1 MLSSLKMIILTKRQ
15 QQLLFISKIHES
27 KGNFENI
34 IVHLFFMQSEVSNIH
49 LWNMS
54 FSFVVP
60 FLLSVLSNTIALTHE
75 HARNLSQLSKKFC
88 FSYTVNSLYS
98 GQP

>member
-1 MLSSLKMIILTKRQ
+1 MLLSLKMIILTKRQ

-49 LWNMS
+49 FWNKQDTVEYNYCI
-54 FSFVVP
+54 FITP
-60 FLLSVLSNTIALTHE
+60 FLLSLL
-75 HARNLSQLSKKFC
+75 
-88 FSYTVNSLYS
+88 
-98 GQP
+98 

>member
-1 MLSSLKMIILTKRQ
+1 MLLSLKMIILTKRQ

-34 IVHLFFMQSEVSNIH
+34 IVHLFFMQSEVSDIH
-49 LWNMS
+49 FWNMS
-54 FSFVVP
+54 FSFIVP

-75 HARNLSQLSKKFC
+75 HARNLSVIQKILF
-88 FSYTVNSLYS
+88 FLYS
-98 GQP
+98 QLPL